1 MVDFPDPIRPTS
13 TIDRSRID
21 AGMASGDG
29 RAGLFGFRD
38 MVRAAIPP
46 EPQGTMVLL
55 RGNWDSE
62 LARDG
67 APDDRGG
74 WERQDGRKRR
84 SMKRTTLS
92 LALGLS
98 AAALVLPA
106 IAQESLLP
114 EGFGNPV
121 DTPAP
126 RPAPTPSPTP
136 TSPPTNGS
144 APPAVVPTIGGS
156 ASDAAGADQ
165 DEDTEEEAVE
175 SGGLKY
181 DLPPGAR
188 RLLTRI
194 GPLTPETGGLAPDA
208 FGVRGQYAAAIMRK
222 TNGQLASRWG
232 QILLRRAL
240 ASAIDTPPTING
252 ADLAA
257 ERASLLLRMGE
268 STTARRIVQSVDYDR
283 ASPRLV
289 AAAQQAYLAT
299 ADPAGLCPYVPAGL
313 AHGDEHSWRLASA
326 ICAGLSGEAG
336 PAGWAIG
343 RVRSSGRLSNF
354 DILLAER
361 VLGATGAGR
370 RSTTIEWDN
379 VERLTSWRFGMAT
392 ATAIP
397 VPEALRG
404 AAPAYMKGW
413 TVLAPMTDMA
423 QRVAAA
429 PEAATRGVLS
439 SEAYVSLLS
448 AAAGEEE
455 PGEGLVAQ
463 TDRLRAAFGA
473 AAGADRYAAMEGLW
487 SAAGTPVE
495 AYAAMIATAR
505 AAAALPPGTD
515 VGEDPWQ
522 LVGSML
528 AAGYDANALAWVPR
542 VEAGSRAWGVLAVGS
557 PRALGDMSASAV
569 ERFSDDD
576 DSADYLRSKFLL
588 AGLAGLGRLDA
599 NATAAAARDLDVDL
613 GRQTRWTRAMM
624 AAAERREPGMVALLA
639 AAGMQGDWSK
649 VPPYHLYHIV
659 RALRDVGLAAEARMI
674 AAEALVRV

>member
-1 MVDFPDPIRPTS
+1 
-13 TIDRSRID
+13 
-21 AGMASGDG
+21 
-29 RAGLFGFRD
+29 
-38 MVRAAIPP
+38 
-46 EPQGTMVLL
+46 
-55 RGNWDSE
+55 
-62 LARDG
+62 
-67 APDDRGG
+67 
-74 WERQDGRKRR
+74 
-84 SMKRTTLS
+84 MKRTTFT

-98 AAALVLPA
+98 AAVLVLPA

-114 EGFGNPV
+114 EGFGNPA

-126 RPAPTPSPTP
+126 RPAPTPAPSPTP
-136 TSPPTNGS
+136 GSPPVNGS
-144 APPAVVPTIGGS
+144 APPAVVPTVGGA
-156 ASDAAGADQ
+156 ASDAEAGD
-165 DEDTEEEAVE
+165 DGEDGEEEVE

-208 FGVRGQYAAAIMRK
+208 FGVRGQYAAAIMRS

-240 ASAIDTPPTING
+240 ASAIDTPETING

-283 ASPRLV
+283 ASPQLV
-289 AAAQQAYLAT
+289 AAAQQTYLAN

-313 AHGDEHSWRLASA
+313 AHGDQQSWRLASA

-379 VERLTSWRFGMAT
+379 IDRLTSWRFGMAT
-392 ATAIP
+392 ATAIE
-397 VPEALRG
+397 VPEALRT
-404 AAPAYMKGW
+404 AAPPYMKGW
-413 TVLAPMTDMA
+413 TVLAPMTDMTP
-423 QRVAAA
+423 RVAAA
-429 PEAATRGVLS
+429 PEAAARGVLS

-455 PGEGLVAQ
+455 PGESLAARTEQ
-463 TDRLRAAFGA
+463 LRIAFSA
-473 AAGADRYAAMEGLW
+473 AAGADRYAAMEELW
-487 SAAGTPVE
+487 SAARTPTE
-495 AYAAMIATAR
+495 AYATMVATAR
-505 AAAALPPGTD
+505 AAAALPPDTE
-515 VGEDPWQ
+515 VGGDPWQ

-528 AAGYDANALAWVPR
+528 AAGYDMNARAWVPT
-542 VEAGSRAWGVLAVGS
+542 VTAGSRAWGVLAVGA
-557 PRALGDMSASAV
+557 PRTLSGMGAGAV
-569 ERFSDDD
+569 GRFAEND
-576 DSADYLRSKFLL
+576 DSSDYLRSKFLL

-599 NATAAAARDLDVDL
+599 NAAAAAAGDLDVDL
-613 GRQTRWTRAMM
+613 ARQTRWTRGIM

-639 AAGMQGDWSK
+639 AAGMQGEWSK

-659 RALRDVGLAAEARMI
+659 RALREVGLTAEARMI

>member
-1 MVDFPDPIRPTS
+1 
-13 TIDRSRID
+13 
-21 AGMASGDG
+21 
-29 RAGLFGFRD
+29 
-38 MVRAAIPP
+38 
-46 EPQGTMVLL
+46 
-55 RGNWDSE
+55 
-62 LARDG
+62 
-67 APDDRGG
+67 
-74 WERQDGRKRR
+74 
-84 SMKRTTLS
+84 MKRTTLS

-98 AAALVLPA
+98 AAVLVLPA
-106 IAQESLLP
+106 LAQESLLP
-114 EGFGNPV
+114 EGFGSPA

-126 RPAPTPSPTP
+126 RPAPAPTPSSAPGVP
-136 TSPPTNGS
+136 AVNGS
-144 APPAVVPTIGGS
+144 APPAVVPALGGET
-156 ASDAAGADQ
+156 SDAAAGD
-165 DEDTEEEAVE
+165 DEEDDEEEVE

-208 FGVRGQYAAAIMRK
+208 FGVRGQYAAAIMRR

-240 ASAIDTPPTING
+240 ASAIDTPSTING

-283 ASPRLV
+283 ATPRLV
-289 AAAQQAYLAT
+289 AAAQQTYLAN

-313 AHGDEHSWRLASA
+313 AHGDEQSWRLASA
-326 ICAGLSGEAG
+326 ICSGLSGEAG

-343 RVRSSGRLSNF
+343 RVRSSGRLANF

-379 VERLTSWRFGMAT
+379 IDRLTNWRFGMAT

-397 VPEALRG
+397 VPDPLRT

-423 QRVAAA
+423 PRVAAA
-429 PEAATRGVLS
+429 PEAAARGVLS

-455 PGEGLVAQ
+455 PSETLAAQ
-463 TDRLRAAFGA
+463 TDQLRTAFGA

-487 SAAGTPVE
+487 SAASTPAD
-495 AYAAMIATAR
+495 AYAAMVATAR

-515 VGEDPWQ
+515 VGDDPWR
-522 LVGSML
+522 LLGSML
-528 AAGYDANALAWVPR
+528 AAGYDANARAWVPN
-542 VEAGSRAWGVLAVGS
+542 VTAGSRAWGVLAVGS
-557 PRALGDMSASAV
+557 PRGLSGMSAGAV
-569 ERFSDDD
+569 ERFSDND

-599 NATAAAARDLDVDL
+599 DAAAAAAGDLEVDL
-613 GRQTRWTRAMM
+613 GRQTRWTRAIA
-624 AAAERREPGMVALLA
+624 AAAERREPGMVALLV

-659 RALRDVGLAAEARMI
+659 RALRDVGLSAEARMI